1 MLVTRPMR
9 IHDNLVENPVNT
21 RAGYKKKNLCK
32 RHSAQK
38 MAVIRM
44 IDKYALKT
52 KVYTE
57 LNEEQR
63 NYFFDFRKFKFLHQ
77 IDTFYYSV
85 KLDGDFSATTCDPRV
100 IKLRNY
106 FKNQFEKMMNFE
118 NVYTSDLLP
127 SDLVLKKSGFAGFY
141 NIHLEKSEM
150 FDIFI
155 AMSVPSD
162 ETTQVLV
169 QLRSNALW
177 LYGVHETYK
186 RSIAKLQ
193 EVLGLFGLDIILVNE
208 NRVDFCWHTNYVQD
222 PARFLNPENVANMR
236 VSTLGRDGDI
246 HLEFDG
252 NNSYEIDYFR
262 FGRLKSN
269 NLLFRIYLKSKEVVE
284 QGYKGF
290 FLKVWLL
297 NGLINRYDLFCY
309 EECYRRRNWGF
320 LNKAR
325 LLFYLEYGSD
335 VVMKKFIEKDLLADG
350 KNPDF
355 DTLQKVADQ
364 LTPKVTLVLN
374 FEYQTMRKF
383 SNSIKFLNVKNR
395 KGFDKRIYTYL
406 DNRKLLIEYL
416 THTVFRFVKYD
427 EMTDSNKS
435 RCEYTA
441 FWKRLRETKLVDVH
455 MNSHG
460 LKLVREYSN
469 KLDLDV
475 VKEKVLS
482 GLATANL
489 YKNGVNEESSPGV
502 DFIDFMCSLNDN
514 DIKKFKRYKA
524 KKVRLIGCKLDGV
537 KPVSLEQSFVLV
549 DKDTGELL

>member
-1 MLVTRPMR
+1 M
-9 IHDNLVENPVNT
+9 IYHGVE
-21 RAGYKKKNLCK
+21 
-32 RHSAQK
+32 
-38 MAVIRM
+38 
-44 IDKYALKT
+44 KT
-52 KVYTE
+52 KIYNE
-57 LNEEQR
+57 LSEEQS
-63 NYFFDFRKFKFLHQ
+63 NYFFDLKRQKFLHQ

-85 KLDGDFSATTCDPRV
+85 KIDGDFAVDTCDPRV

-106 FKNQFEKMMNFE
+106 FKAQFEKMLTFE
-118 NVYTSDLLP
+118 NVYTSDFLP

-141 NIHLEKSEM
+141 NIHLEKTEM
-150 FDIFI
+150 FDIFM

-186 RSIAKLQ
+186 RSIDKVI
-193 EVLGLFGLDIILVNE
+193 EVLELFELNVIEVNE

-222 PARFLNPENVANMR
+222 PARFLAPENVANMR

-290 FLKVWLL
+290 FFKVWLL

-325 LLFYLEYGSD
+325 LMFYLEYGSD
-335 VVMKKFIEKDLLADG
+335 VVMKKFIENDLLADG

-355 DTLQKVADQ
+355 DTLQKIADQ

-395 KGFDKRIYTYL
+395 KGFDKRIFMYL
-406 DNRKLLIEYL
+406 DNRKLVIEYL

-427 EMTDSNKS
+427 ETTDSNKS

-469 KLDLDV
+469 KLDLEC

-489 YKNGVNEESSPGV
+489 YKNGVNENGNASE

-514 DIKKFKRYKA
+514 DIKKFKRYKE
-524 KKVRLIGCKLDGV
+524 KKVRLIGSRLDGV

-549 DKDTGELL
+549 DKDTGELLN